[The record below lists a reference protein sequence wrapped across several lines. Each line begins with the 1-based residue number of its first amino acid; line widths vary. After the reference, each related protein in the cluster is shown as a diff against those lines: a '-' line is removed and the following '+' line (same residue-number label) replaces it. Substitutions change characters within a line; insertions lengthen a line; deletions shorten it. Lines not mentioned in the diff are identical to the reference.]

1 MRRTSDERKPSTSR
15 PGGDLRGNSDQPNL
29 RGGRK
34 ARSYTRSC
42 LFVPF
47 AATRMFRRSPPS
59 TDARTNLGCS
69 AREATQRIEH
79 GGRHGSVTE
88 DVEAQAPHLSHA
100 LNEPRDRKVG
110 MAAFREA
117 A

>member
-1 MRRTSDERKPSTSR
+1 MAKVKPR
-15 PGGDLRGNSDQPNL
+15 AKQILEAE
-29 RGGRK
+29 GRSP
-34 ARSYTRSC
+34 AT
-42 LFVPF
+42 
-47 AATRMFRRSPPS
+47 AAQAPHSPPS

-69 AREATQRIEH
+69 AREATQRIEL

-110 MAAFREA
+110 MAVLPRSNLASVEGPSVGRSEPSR
-117 A
+117 